1 MTALTI
7 VTATCGRA
15 SLADTALSVLDQMAE
30 GDEWLVV
37 GDGPQPAAALYADQ
51 WPGVRYLETAPTA
64 NYGNSQREMGAQQAA
79 NGHVLFVD
87 DDDVLVDGALAIIR
101 QAVAAQPRAVHIFRN
116 HYQDHRSVKDQVLW
130 REQVV
135 RCGNVGTGMAVV
147 PTADL
152 HASWVWPLP
161 MAYEADFHF
170 INQAVGQFGVAWHEE
185 VTQIISP
192 HRTSEPQPTSTP

>member
-101 QAVAAQPRAVHIFRN
+101 QAVAASRAPFTSSATITRIIAAS
-116 HYQDHRSVKDQVLW
+116 RI
-130 REQVV
+130 
-135 RCGNVGTGMAVV
+135 RCFGVSRWCAAAMSAR
-147 PTADL
+147 A
-152 HASWVWPLP
+152 WPLCP
-161 MAYEADFHF
+161 PPTCTPPGCGRCRWRMK
-170 INQAVGQFGVAWHEE
+170 
-185 VTQIISP
+185 
-192 HRTSEPQPTSTP
+192 RTSISSIKPWASLE